1 MSWLFYSLFLIPL
14 VVSGLILILP
24 KKVNQALIIVTV
36 SVLSAISLYLFSST
50 TQVVTLH
57 VPDIVNQLIAGV
69 DLLLLLYF
77 GYVAIRHRHV
87 LVGILSVLQLAGA
100 IYVLTIAPH
109 HSEAQFYIDRLS
121 LLMFLLINIVSGIIA
136 VFAIRYIDEENC
148 SEYRKKFFLS
158 VIMWFIGVMNMIVSA
173 DNLEYFFLFF
183 ELTTLASFLLIGFR
197 KDEISVRNAL
207 TALWMNQIGGLAI
220 LGAIIYAIFTPEYQQ
235 LTFSGLLGNVGTAG
249 LLLPFALLA
258 VAALIKG
265 AQMPF
270 SGWLLGAMV
279 APTPVSALLHSSTMV
294 KIAPFVILRISPA
307 IKDTQV
313 ATVIM
318 LLTAFVFLVAA
329 ISALS
334 QDTFKRILAY
344 STISL
349 LGLMCLLAAA
359 GSETAITAALM
370 LIIFHGISKCMLFLN
385 AGIIE
390 HVYHYKETSQMDR
403 LGELGPFTALAV
415 AIGFMSLLLPPFG
428 GFIGKWFTIESI
440 GSALP
445 ALKLTGAFIISA
457 IAIGGAVMALLY
469 FKVTGVLFARS
480 GEQETIRFEQ
490 THPLY
495 RVSIY
500 LLLFLVIG
508 GMLALPVLLPQLFVP
523 VASAITKLE
532 IISEFRGGMLYI
544 NQLALPL
551 IPMLIA
557 FLVLPFTIIVSLFI
571 HFRKVDRVKEYTC
584 GEKVDYRFS
593 SLYFST
599 DKVMPYYI
607 IIGGIF
613 FIALIFVG
621 GML

>member
-1 MSWLFYSLFLIPL
+1 MNWLFYSLFLIPL
-14 VVSGLILILP
+14 IVSGLILVLP
-24 KKVNQALIIVTV
+24 KKINQALIIITAA
-36 SVLSAISLYLFSST
+36 VLSGISLYLFGSVHQSVAL
-50 TQVVTLH
+50 Q
-57 VPDIVNQLIAGV
+57 VPDIINQLVAGV
-69 DLLLLLYF
+69 DILLLLYF
-77 GYVAIRHRHV
+77 GFIAVKHRNV
-87 LVGILSVLQLAGA
+87 LVGILSILQLAGVVYA
-100 IYVLTIAPH
+100 LSIAPH
-109 HSEAQFYIDRLS
+109 HSIPQFYIDRLS
-121 LLMFLLINIVSGIIA
+121 LMMFLLINIVSGIIA
-136 VFAIRYIDEENC
+136 IYAIRYIDEEHC
-148 SEYRKKFFLS
+148 SEGRKKFFLS

-197 KDEISVRNAL
+197 KDEISIRNAL
-207 TALWMNQIGGLAI
+207 NALWMNQIGGVAI
-220 LGAIIYAIFTPEYQQ
+220 LGAIIYAIYTPEYQQ
-235 LTFSGLLGNVGTAG
+235 VTFSGLLNNVSATG

-270 SGWLLGAMV
+270 SSWLLGAMV

-359 GSETAITAALM
+359 GSETAITAALL
-370 LIIFHGISKCMLFLN
+370 LIIFHGVSKCMLFLN

-428 GFIGKWFTIESI
+428 GFIGKWFSIESI

-445 ALKLTGAFIISA
+445 SIKLTGALIIA
-457 IAIGGAVMALLY
+457 AMAIGGAVMALLY

-480 GEQETIRFEQ
+480 GEQETIRFEN

-495 RVSIY
+495 RSSIII
-500 LLLFLVIG
+500 LLFLIIG
-508 GMLALPVLLPQLFVP
+508 GMLALPFLIPSLFAP
-523 VASAITKLE
+523 VASAITQTS
-532 IISEFRGGMLYI
+532 IICEFRSWALYL

-557 FLVLPFTIIVSLFI
+557 FLVLPLTIIVSMFI
-571 HFRKVDRVKEYTC
+571 HFRRVDRVKEYTC
-584 GEKVDYRFS
+584 GEKVEYRFS

-599 DKVMPYYI
+599 EKAMPYYI
-607 IIGGIF
+607 VIGGIF
-613 FIALIFVG
+613 FVALVFVG

>member
-1 MSWLFYSLFLIPL
+1 MDWLFYCLFLIPL
-14 VVSGLILILP
+14 VVSGFILILP
-24 KKVNQALIIVTV
+24 KTLNKILIITTAV
-36 SVLSAISLYLFSST
+36 VLSAISLYLYGST
-50 TQVVTLH
+50 PQALTLQ
-57 VPDIVNQLIAGV
+57 VPDMINQLVAAADI
-69 DLLLLLYF
+69 LLLLYF
-77 GYVAIRHRHV
+77 GYVAIRYRNI
-87 LVGILSVLQLAGA
+87 LVGILSVLQLAGV
-100 IYVLTIAPH
+100 IYALVTAPH
-109 HSEAQFYIDRLS
+109 HSIAQFYIDRLS
-121 LLMFLLINIVSGIIA
+121 LLMYLLINIVSGIIA
-136 VFAIRYIDEENC
+136 VYAIRYIDEENC
-148 SEYRKKFFLS
+148 SESRKKFFLS

-197 KDEISVRNAL
+197 KDEISIRNAL
-207 TALWMNQIGGLAI
+207 NALWMNQIGGAAI
-220 LGAIIYAIFTPEYQQ
+220 LGAIIYAIYTPEYQQ
-235 LTFSGLLGNVGTAG
+235 LTFSGLLSNVSTAG

-270 SGWLLGAMV
+270 SSWLLGAMV

-359 GSETAITAALM
+359 GSETAVMAALM

-428 GFIGKWFTIESI
+428 GFIGKWFSIESI

-445 ALKLTGAFIISA
+445 NFKFVGALVIAA
-457 IAIGGAVMALLY
+457 MAIGGAVMALLY

-480 GEQETIRFEQ
+480 GEQESIQFEK

-495 RVSIY
+495 RSSIFS
-500 LLLFLVIG
+500 LLVLVMG
-508 GMLALPVLLPQLFVP
+508 GMVALPILIPSFFAP
-523 VASAITKLE
+523 VASAITQNSIVCKFQAGSL
-532 IISEFRGGMLYI
+532 LI
-544 NQLALPL
+544 NSLSLPL

-557 FLVLPFTIIVSLFI
+557 FLVLPLTIIVSMFI
-571 HFRKVDRVKEYTC
+571 HFRGVDRVKEYTC
-584 GEKVDYRFS
+584 GEKVEYRFS

-599 DKVMPYYI
+599 EKAMPYYI

-613 FIALIFVG
+613 FVALVFVG

>member
-1 MSWLFYSLFLIPL
+1 MNWLFYSLFLFPL
-14 VVSGLILILP
+14 LVSGLILLFP
-24 KKVNQALIIVTV
+24 KRINQGLIIATALI
-36 SVLSAISLYLFSST
+36 LSTISLYLYGSVKEAVSI
-50 TQVVTLH
+50 QVPELVNFL
-57 VPDIVNQLIAGV
+57 VAGIDI
-69 DLLLLLYF
+69 LLLLYF
-77 GYVAIRHRHV
+77 GYVAIKHRHL
-87 LVGILSVLQLAGA
+87 LVGILSILQLAGA

-109 HSEAQFYIDRLS
+109 HSTAQFYIDRLS
-121 LLMFLLINIVSGIIA
+121 LMMFLLINIVSGVIA

-148 SEYRKKFFLS
+148 SEYKKKFFLS

-197 KDEISVRNAL
+197 NDETSVRNAL
-207 TALWMNQIGGLAI
+207 NALWMNQIGGLAI
-220 LGAIIYAIFTPEYQQ
+220 LGAIVYAIFTPEYEQ
-235 LTFSGLLGNVGTAG
+235 LTFSGLLSNVSNTG

-270 SGWLLGAMV
+270 SSWLLGAMV

-307 IKDTQV
+307 IKDTNV

-318 LLTAFVFLVAA
+318 LLTGFVFLVAA

-349 LGLMCLLAAA
+349 LGLMCMLAAA
-359 GSETAITAALM
+359 GTETAIMAALM
-370 LIIFHGISKCMLFLN
+370 LVIFHGISKCMLFLN

-390 HVYHYKETSQMDR
+390 HVYHYKQTSQMDR

-428 GFIGKWFTIESI
+428 GFIGKWFSIESI
-440 GSALP
+440 GSSLP
-445 ALKLTGAFIISA
+445 TFKLTGALIIAA

-469 FKVTGVLFARS
+469 FKVTGVLFSRS
-480 GEQETIRFEQ
+480 GEQEVIRFEK

-495 RVSIY
+495 QSSIY
-500 LLLFLVIG
+500 ILLFLIIG
-508 GMLALPVLLPQLFVP
+508 GMLALPVLLPSFFAP
-523 VASAITKLE
+523 IASTITQVS
-532 IISEFRGGMLYI
+532 ISSVFKGGSLYI
-544 NQLALPL
+544 NNLSLPI

-557 FLVLPFTIIVSLFI
+557 FLVLPVTIILSLFI
-571 HFRKVDRVKEYTC
+571 HFKGVDRVKEYTC

-599 DKVMPYYI
+599 EKAMPFYI
-607 IIGGIF
+607 VVGGIF
-613 FIALIFVG
+613 FVALVFVG